1 MNIGIMISG
10 KGSNMLNIVKAC
22 ENGTLNATVKIVI
35 SNNPSEGIAKAKKI
49 GIPTKIIETKNFK
62 SKLKFENEI
71 TKILKLNEVSIV
83 CLAGFMKT
91 LSKKF
96 VNKWEKRLINVHP
109 SLLPSFKGLN
119 AQLQAIKKGVK
130 YAGCTIHYVSSEI
143 DDGEILD
150 QSVVKV
156 NKNDTEK
163 TLSKKILIEEH
174 KLYIRV
180 LKNLI
185 NKELV

>member
-1 MNIGIMISG
+1 M
-10 KGSNMLNIVKAC
+10 
-22 ENGTLNATVKIVI
+22 KI
-35 SNNPSEGIAKAKKI
+35 
-49 GIPTKIIETKNFK
+49 
-62 SKLKFENEI
+62 
-71 TKILKLNEVSIV
+71 
-83 CLAGFMKT
+83 

-96 VNKWEKRLINVHP
+96 VRKWEKRLINVHP

-150 QSVVKV
+150 QSIVKV

>member
-1 MNIGIMISG
+1 MNIGILISG

-22 ENGTLNATVKIVI
+22 EDGTLNARVKIVI
-35 SNNPSEGIAKAKKI
+35 SNKPSEGIYKAQKK
-49 GIPTKIIETKNFK
+49 GIPTKIIETKNFN
-62 SKLKFENEI
+62 SKFKFENEI
-71 TKILKLNEVSIV
+71 TNILKKNKVSLV
-83 CLAGFMKT
+83 CLAGFMKI

-96 VNKWEKRLINVHP
+96 VSKWEKRLINMHP
-109 SLLPSFKGLN
+109 SLLPSFKGIN

-130 YAGCTIHYVSSEI
+130 YAGCTVHYVSSEI

-150 QSVVKV
+150 QSIVKV
-156 NKNDTEK
+156 CKNDNEQS
-163 TLSKKILIEEH
+163 LSKKILIEEH
-174 KLYIRV
+174 KLYIKV

>member
-1 MNIGIMISG
+1 MNIGILISG

-22 ENGTLNATVKIVI
+22 KDGILNARVKIVI
-35 SNNPSEGIAKAKKI
+35 SNNPSKGIVKAKKL
-49 GIPTKIIETKNFK
+49 GIPTKIIETKNFMSK
-62 SKLKFENEI
+62 SEFENEI
-71 TKILKLNEVSIV
+71 TKILEINQVSLV
-83 CLAGFMKT
+83 CLAGFMKI

-96 VNKWEKRLINVHP
+96 VIKWEKKLINIHP

-130 YAGCTIHYVSSEI
+130 YAGCTVHYVSSEI

-150 QSVVKV
+150 QSIVRVY
-156 NKNDTEK
+156 KNDNET

>member
-1 MNIGIMISG
+1 MNIGILISG
-10 KGSNMLNIVKAC
+10 KGSNMLNILKAC
-22 ENGTLNATVKIVI
+22 KDGTLNAKVKIVI
-35 SNNPSEGIAKAKKI
+35 SNNPSEGIVKAKKI
-49 GIPTKIIETKNFK
+49 GIPTKVIKTKNFK

-71 TKILKLNEVSIV
+71 TKILKINEVSLV
-83 CLAGFMKT
+83 CLAGFMKI
-91 LSKKF
+91 LSKNF
-96 VNKWEKRLINVHP
+96 VSTWEKKLINIHP

-130 YAGCTIHYVSSEI
+130 YAGCTVHYVSGDI

-150 QSVVKV
+150 QSIVKV

-174 KLYIRV
+174 KLYIKV